1 VGWEEVVEEAGGGD
15 SPFSSPPSFLSHLSF
30 SIVSPLAHF
39 FTLFSN
45 EWYTSRMDGV
55 WRLLSFT
62 LSVIQFNHNLK
73 VQLYLLTLFV
83 SKLYPIIYP
92 TQMYT

>member
-1 VGWEEVVEEAGGGD
+1 VIL
-15 SPFSSPPSFLSHLSF
+15 LSLHHHLSF
-30 SIVSPLAHF
+30 SYLSFSIASPLAHF

-45 EWYTSRMDGV
+45 EWYISRMDGV
-55 WRLLSFT
+55 WRLFSFT

-73 VQLYLLTLFV
+73 VQLYLVTLSV

-92 TQMYT
+92 THMYT